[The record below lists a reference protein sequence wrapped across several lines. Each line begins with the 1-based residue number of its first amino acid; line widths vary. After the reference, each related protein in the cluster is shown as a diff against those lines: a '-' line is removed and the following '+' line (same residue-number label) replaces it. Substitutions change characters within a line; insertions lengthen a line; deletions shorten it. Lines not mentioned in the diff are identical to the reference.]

1 MLRPCDVSI
10 YLRWAVSPTAAL
22 TLLLVPITSDSR
34 LDLDPPPHKPL
45 PPLPTTL
52 ATHTQQLYIKGP
64 LDIPLLLWTI
74 VLCSYLRLVFTQ
86 EVFPRVARWWGIK
99 REGKVARF
107 GEQGYAVVYFAVV
120 GVWGVQTLLP
130 PPPRVPHP
138 RLLARLPAH
147 PSERRDEEVLCA
159 ADWVLGWVLGA
170 AVGGACDFYYRGPC
184 VLRDRFFSWFLFRPS
199 PRRGAGR
206 GPRFLG
212 AVLADGT
219 GNVAAF

>member
-1 MLRPCDVSI
+1 M
-10 YLRWAVSPTAAL
+10 
-22 TLLLVPITSDSR
+22 TSDSR
-34 LDLDPPPHKPL
+34 LDLDPPPRQPL

-120 GVWGVQTLLP
+120 GVWGVVSLLFFFRYIFVP
-130 PPPRVPHP
+130 PSFLSSSAFVAMAIARVVG
-138 RLLARLPAH
+138 RAL
-147 PSERRDEEVLCA
+147 
-159 ADWVLGWVLGA
+159 VLGA
-170 AVGGACDFYYRGPC
+170 SVRALPLRVGVARSD
-184 VLRDRFFSWFLFRPS
+184 V
-199 PRRGAGR
+199 RGADDSPCAR
-206 GPRFLG
+206 TRTPLSYPFSSS
-212 AVLADGT
+212 
-219 GNVAAF
+219 F